1 MIAGGTGITPMLQLV
16 RQVLKDKS
24 DKTELSLLFAN
35 QVGLIMSHVHPRK
48 KTNDWAFEKFLTCSC
63 LGNKDNKIICSL

>member
-35 QVGLIMSHVHPRK
+35 QVGLIMK
-48 KTNDWAFEKFLTCSC
+48 K
-63 LGNKDNKIICSL
+63 KDK